1 MPVPYQRWIV
11 GGIWAVALVESARQG
26 LSVPDIRLP
35 NDPQSF
41 WITLAFSVLA
51 PPLLAIP
58 QYFHWRARSY
68 HPGVVGRRIDDRWGA
83 GSAFSLL
90 QSLRPPLLVGCA
102 ALLFALVGL
111 WSALRAGSDLGAFSV
126 VAFFMITGA
135 WFVLGSIWLRRAVP
149 HAPF

>member
-11 GGIWAVALVESARQG
+11 GGIWAIALVESARQG
-26 LSVPDIRLP
+26 LTAPDIRLP
-35 NDPQSF
+35 NDRQSF
-41 WITLAFSVLA
+41 WITLVFSVLA

-58 QYFHWRARSY
+58 QYFYWRARPY
-68 HPGVVGRRIDDRWGA
+68 RPGFVGRWFDERWGP
-83 GSAFSLL
+83 GSALALL

-102 ALLFALVGL
+102 ALLFGLVGL

-126 VAFFMITGA
+126 VVFFTIVGA
-135 WFVLGSIWLRRAVP
+135 WFVLGSIWLRRVVP